1 MRSESRVSEAT
12 TVSAR
17 SSHIMSRHH
26 ARSEYAATAKIYWH
40 DQADTDACMA
50 WAQHVKDQLTP
61 FALEGKAT
69 YINYIEKPFDGWQE
83 AYYGKNYAR
92 LRRVKSKFDPEN
104 FFQFPLS
111 IEAY

>member
-1 MRSESRVSEAT
+1 
-12 TVSAR
+12 
-17 SSHIMSRHH
+17 MSRHH